1 MFTLQQIVRNPSIV
15 FRTVP
20 LPVVLVIFFFALVI
34 HESAHAWMA
43 SRCGDNTARYA
54 GRITLNPL
62 PHIDPIGTII
72 FPFLLILSGSPF
84 VIGWAK
90 PVPINPYN
98 FHNPR
103 VDLAKVGASGPI
115 SNIGLAIVSSFLV
128 WIFSYL
134 PGGQAGLPMEGLR
147 NSLLLILLFSVLVNL
162 LLAVFNLIPIPP
174 LDGSQILSG
183 LLPSHLAMKY
193 EMIRPFG
200 FIIIFF
206 FLLTGL
212 LWAIILPIVQFLYN
226 LLFLWVGRG
235 F

>member
-1 MFTLQQIVRNPSIV
+1 MFTLQQIVRNPSLV
-15 FRTVP
+15 FRMIP
-20 LPVVLVIFFFALVI
+20 LPVALVIFFFAIVI
-34 HESAHAWMA
+34 HECAHGWMA
-43 SRCGDNTARYA
+43 SRCGDDTARDA

-72 FPFLLILSGSPF
+72 FPLLLILSRSSF

-98 FHNPR
+98 FNNPR
-103 VDLAKVGASGPI
+103 ADLVRVGASGPL

-134 PGGQAGLPMEGLR
+134 PMGEIK
-147 NSLLLILLFSVLVNL
+147 NSIIIILLFSVLINL
-162 LLAVFNLIPIPP
+162 LLAVFNLLPIPP

-183 LLPSHLAMKY
+183 LLPTHLAMRY
-193 EMIRPFG
+193 ERIRSFG

-206 FLLTGL
+206 LLLTGL

-226 LLFLWVGRG
+226 ILFLWVGRG

>member
-1 MFTLQQIVRNPSIV
+1 MFTLRYMVRNPFIV
-15 FRTVP
+15 FRMIP
-20 LPVVLVIFFFALVI
+20 LPVALVIFFFAIVI
-34 HESAHAWMA
+34 HECAHGWMA

-62 PHIDPIGTII
+62 PHIDLIGTII
-72 FPFLLILSGSPF
+72 FPLLLILSRSSF

-98 FHNPR
+98 FNNPR
-103 VDLAKVGASGPI
+103 VDLVRVGASGPL

-134 PGGQAGLPMEGLR
+134 PMTQLR
-147 NSLLLILLFSVLVNL
+147 NSLLVILLFSVLINL
-162 LLAVFNLIPIPP
+162 LLAVFNLIPVPP
-174 LDGSQILSG
+174 LDGSRILSG
-183 LLPSHLAMKY
+183 LLPPRMAMSY
-193 EMIRPFG
+193 EMISPFG
-200 FIIIFF
+200 FVIIFF

-212 LWAIILPIVQFLYN
+212 LWAIILPIVQFLYS
-226 LLFLWVGRG
+226 LLFLWIGRG

>member
-1 MFTLQQIVRNPSIV
+1 MFTLQQIVRNPSLI
-15 FRTVP
+15 FRMIP
-20 LPVVLVIFFFALVI
+20 LPVALVIFFFAIVI
-34 HESAHAWMA
+34 HECAHGWMA
-43 SRCGDNTARYA
+43 SRCGDDTARDA

-72 FPFLLILSGSPF
+72 FPLLLILSRSSF

-98 FHNPR
+98 FNNPR
-103 VDLAKVGASGPI
+103 VDLVRVGAAGPL
-115 SNIGLAIVSSFLV
+115 SNIGLAIASSFLV

-134 PGGQAGLPMEGLR
+134 SIGEIK
-147 NSLLLILLFSVLVNL
+147 NSIMVILLFSVLINL
-162 LLAVFNLIPIPP
+162 LLAVFNLLPIPP

-183 LLPSHLAMKY
+183 LLPTHLAMRY
-193 EMIRPFG
+193 ERIRSFG

-206 FLLTGL
+206 LLLTGL

-226 LLFLWVGRG
+226 ILFLWVGRG

>member
-1 MFTLQQIVRNPSIV
+1 MRNPSLVLRMI
-15 FRTVP
+15 P
-20 LPVVLVIFFFALVI
+20 LPVALVIFFFAIVI
-34 HESAHAWMA
+34 HECAHAWMA
-43 SRCGDNTARYA
+43 SRCGDDTARNA

-72 FPFLLILSGSPF
+72 FPLLLILSRSSF

-98 FHNPR
+98 FNNPR
-103 VDLAKVGASGPI
+103 TDLVRVGASGPL
-115 SNIGLAIVSSFLV
+115 SNIGLAIGSSFLV

-134 PGGQAGLPMEGLR
+134 PVGEIK
-147 NSLLLILLFSVLVNL
+147 NSIMVILLFSVLINL
-162 LLAVFNLIPIPP
+162 LLAVFNLLPIPP

-183 LLPSHLAMKY
+183 LLPTHMAIKY
-193 EMIRPFG
+193 EGISRYG
-200 FIIIFF
+200 FIIIFLL
-206 FLLTGL
+206 LLTGL
-212 LWAIILPIVQFLYN
+212 LWAIIIPIVQFLYS

>member
-1 MFTLQQIVRNPSIV
+1 MLTLQQIVRNPSIV
-15 FRTVP
+15 FRMIS
-20 LPVVLVIFFFALVI
+20 LPIGLVIFFFAIVM

-43 SRCGDNTARYA
+43 SRCGDNTAKYA

-72 FPFLLILSGSPF
+72 FPLLLILSRSPF

-90 PVPINPYN
+90 PVPIDPYN

-103 VDLAKVGASGPI
+103 ADLVRVGVSGPL
-115 SNIGLAIVSSFLV
+115 SNIGLAILSSFLV

-134 PGGQAGLPMEGLR
+134 PIGELR
-147 NSLLLILLFSVLVNL
+147 ISVLVILLFSALINL

-183 LLPSHLAMKY
+183 LLPPHMAMRY
-193 EMIRPFG
+193 GMIAPFG
-200 FIIIFF
+200 FIIIFLL
-206 FLLTGL
+206 LLTGL
-212 LWAIILPIVQFLYN
+212 LWGIILPIVEFLYN
-226 LLFLWVGRG
+226 LLFLWVGKG

>member
-1 MFTLQQIVRNPSIV
+1 MFTLQQILRNPFIV
-15 FRTVP
+15 FQITP
-20 LPVVLVIFFFALVI
+20 LPVKLVILLFAIVI
-34 HESAHAWMA
+34 HECAHAWMA

-72 FPFLLILSGSPF
+72 LPLLLILSRSSF

-98 FHNPR
+98 FNNPR
-103 VDLAKVGASGPI
+103 VDLARVGASGPL

-128 WIFSYL
+128 WIFIYL
-134 PGGQAGLPMEGLR
+134 PMGEIK
-147 NSLLLILLFSVLVNL
+147 NSIMVILLFSVLINL
-162 LLAVFNLIPIPP
+162 LLAVFNLLPVPP

-183 LLPSHLAMKY
+183 LLPTHLAMRY
-193 EMIRPFG
+193 ETIRPYG

-206 FLLTGL
+206 LLLTGL
-212 LWAIILPIVQFLYN
+212 LWTIILPIVRVLYS

>member
-1 MFTLQQIVRNPSIV
+1 MI
-15 FRTVP
+15 P
-20 LPVVLVIFFFALVI
+20 LPVALVIFFFAIVI
-34 HESAHAWMA
+34 HECAHGWMA

-62 PHIDPIGTII
+62 PHIDLIGTIV
-72 FPFLLILSGSPF
+72 FPLLLILSRSSF

-98 FHNPR
+98 FNNPR
-103 VDLAKVGASGPI
+103 VDLVRVGASGPL

-134 PGGQAGLPMEGLR
+134 PMTQLR
-147 NSLLLILLFSVLVNL
+147 NSLLVILLFSVLINL
-162 LLAVFNLIPIPP
+162 LLAVFNLIPVPP
-174 LDGSQILSG
+174 LDGSRILSG
-183 LLPSHLAMKY
+183 LLPPRMAMRY
-193 EMIRPFG
+193 EMIAPFG
-200 FIIIFF
+200 FVIIFF

-212 LWAIILPIVQFLYN
+212 LWAIILPIVQFLYS
-226 LLFLWVGRG
+226 LLFLWIGKG

>member
-1 MFTLQQIVRNPSIV
+1 MFTLQYMVRNPSIV
-15 FRTVP
+15 FRMIP
-20 LPVVLVIFFFALVI
+20 LPVALVIFFFAIVI
-34 HESAHAWMA
+34 HECAHGWMA

-62 PHIDPIGTII
+62 PHIDLIGTIV
-72 FPFLLILSGSPF
+72 FPLLLILSRSSF

-98 FHNPR
+98 FNNPR
-103 VDLAKVGASGPI
+103 VDLVRVGASGPL

-134 PGGQAGLPMEGLR
+134 PMTQLR
-147 NSLLLILLFSVLVNL
+147 NSLLVILLFSVLINL
-162 LLAVFNLIPIPP
+162 LLAVFNLIPVPP
-174 LDGSQILSG
+174 LDGSRILSG
-183 LLPSHLAMKY
+183 LLPDHLVRRY
-193 EMIRPFG
+193 EMIAPFG
-200 FIIIFF
+200 FVIIFF

-212 LWAIILPIVQFLYN
+212 LWTIILPIVQFLYN

>member
-1 MFTLQQIVRNPSIV
+1 MLTLQQIVRNPGIV
-15 FRTVP
+15 FRMIP
-20 LPVVLVIFFFALVI
+20 LPVALVIFFFALVI

-98 FHNPR
+98 FNNPR
-103 VDLAKVGASGPI
+103 VDLARVGASGPI

-128 WIFSYL
+128 WIFNY
-134 PGGQAGLPMEGLR
+134 LPMEGLR

-183 LLPSHLAMKY
+183 LLPSHLAMRY

-212 LWAIILPIVQFLYN
+212 LWAIILPVVQFLYN

>member
-1 MFTLQQIVRNPSIV
+1 MITLQQIVRNPSLVLRMI
-15 FRTVP
+15 P
-20 LPVVLVIFFFALVI
+20 LPIALVIFFFAIVI
-34 HESAHAWMA
+34 HECAHAWMA
-43 SRCGDNTARYA
+43 SRCGDDTARNA

-72 FPFLLILSGSPF
+72 FPLLLILSRSSF

-90 PVPINPYN
+90 PVPINPLN
-98 FHNPR
+98 FNNQR
-103 VDLAKVGASGPI
+103 TDLVRVGASGPL
-115 SNIGLAIVSSFLV
+115 SNIGLAIGSSFMV

-134 PGGQAGLPMEGLR
+134 PVGEIK
-147 NSLLLILLFSVLVNL
+147 NSIIIILLFSVLINL
-162 LLAVFNLIPIPP
+162 LLAVFNLLPIPP

-183 LLPSHLAMKY
+183 LLPTHMAMKY
-193 EMIRPFG
+193 EAIRSFG

-206 FLLTGL
+206 LLLTGL
-212 LWAIILPIVQFLYN
+212 LWAIIIPIVQFLYS

>member
-1 MFTLQQIVRNPSIV
+1 MFTLQQIVRNPSLV
-15 FRTVP
+15 FRMIP
-20 LPVVLVIFFFALVI
+20 LPVALVIFFFAIVI
-34 HESAHAWMA
+34 HECAHAWMA
-43 SRCGDNTARYA
+43 SRCGDDTARYA

-62 PHIDPIGTII
+62 PHIDLVGTII
-72 FPFLLILSGSPF
+72 FPLLLILSRSSF

-98 FHNPR
+98 FNDPR
-103 VDLAKVGASGPI
+103 GDLVRVGASGPL

-128 WIFSYL
+128 WIFTYL
-134 PGGQAGLPMEGLR
+134 PIGEIR
-147 NSLLLILLFSVLVNL
+147 NSIIIILVFSVLINL
-162 LLAVFNLIPIPP
+162 LLAVFNLLPIPP

-183 LLPSHLAMKY
+183 LLPPHLAIRY
-193 EMIRPFG
+193 ETIRSFG
-200 FIIIFF
+200 FIIIIFL
-206 FLLTGL
+206 LLTGL

>member
-15 FRTVP
+15 FRTIP
-20 LPVVLVIFFFALVI
+20 LPVALVIFFFAVVI
-34 HESAHAWMA
+34 HECAHGWMA
-43 SRCGDNTARYA
+43 SRCGDDTARYA

-62 PHIDPIGTII
+62 PHIDIIGTII
-72 FPFLLILSGSPF
+72 FPLLLIVSGSSF

-98 FHNPR
+98 FNNPR
-103 VDLAKVGASGPI
+103 GDLVKVGASGPL
-115 SNIGLAIVSSFLV
+115 SNVGLAIASSFLV

-134 PGGQAGLPMEGLR
+134 PMGELR
-147 NSLLLILLFSVLVNL
+147 NSLLLILLFSVLINL

-183 LLPSHLAMKY
+183 LLPPEMAMRY
-193 EMIRPFG
+193 GMIAPFG

-206 FLLTGL
+206 LLLTGL
-212 LWAIILPIVQFLYN
+212 LWAIILPIVRLLYS

>member
-1 MFTLQQIVRNPSIV
+1 MITLEQIVRNPSLV
-15 FRTVP
+15 FRMIP
-20 LPVVLVIFFFALVI
+20 LPVALVIFFFAIVI
-34 HESAHAWMA
+34 HECAHAWMA

-72 FPFLLILSGSPF
+72 FPLLLILSRSSF

-98 FHNPR
+98 FNNPR
-103 VDLAKVGASGPI
+103 ADLVRVGASGPL
-115 SNIGLAIVSSFLV
+115 SNIGLAIASSFMV

-134 PGGQAGLPMEGLR
+134 PMGEIK
-147 NSLLLILLFSVLVNL
+147 NSIIIILLFSVLINL

-183 LLPSHLAMKY
+183 LLPTHLAVKY
-193 EMIRPFG
+193 EGISRYG
-200 FIIIFF
+200 FIIIFLL
-206 FLLTGL
+206 LLTGL
-212 LWAIILPIVQFLYN
+212 LWAIIIPIVQFLYG

>member
-1 MFTLQQIVRNPSIV
+1 MFTFQQIVRNPSIV
-15 FRTVP
+15 FRMIP
-20 LPVVLVIFFFALVI
+20 LPVGLVIFFFAIVI

-43 SRCGDNTARYA
+43 SRCGDNTAKYA

-72 FPFLLILSGSPF
+72 FPLLLILSRSPF

-98 FHNPR
+98 FNNPR
-103 VDLAKVGASGPI
+103 ADLVRVGVSGPL
-115 SNIGLAIVSSFLV
+115 SNIGLAILSSLLV

-134 PGGQAGLPMEGLR
+134 PIGELR
-147 NSLLLILLFSVLVNL
+147 ISVLVILLFSTLINL

-183 LLPSHLAMKY
+183 LLPPHMAMRY
-193 EMIRPFG
+193 RMIAPFG
-200 FIIIFF
+200 FVIILLL
-206 FLLTGL
+206 LLTGL
-212 LWAIILPIVQFLYN
+212 LWGIILPIVQFLYN
-226 LLFLWVGRG
+226 LLFLWVGKG